1 MKNDISEFD
10 WKFYIK
16 KYPNL
21 IKNNINNEKKALN
34 HWIKFGKN
42 EGRICNSKNENE
54 NNINLE
60 KLNKYLPNLKTKKPE
75 LSDKKI
81 CLFNNIYNNF
91 EKIKST
97 KYKPIHSI
105 EVEYKNIKKVGVVIT
120 THGDNG
126 ILTKQAIKSL
136 YKFLPNNTY
145 IILFVNESDEKE
157 TKLLK
162 KYFIN
167 LNVIYIDDQE
177 KNNGLTGTWNQGIDL
192 CFKNSCEVI
201 ILSNNDL
208 FIDDSIYHII
218 KAASDCPKKKLH
230 YFGPVS
236 NNPGPNNESQYSLSP
251 INCGNKILLKN
262 KNTGNIWNLN
272 GFFLVF
278 PKHSL
283 IKNKLNKY
291 HYFDEKFPFSGNEC
305 EWFRRFRKNNGL
317 PILVSRTFVYHY
329 KLQTWKKKIQNDK
342 CMFLININNYEKYI
356 YLQKNFNLDI
366 FYFTDNLDFAYKCI
380 SNNIKPML
388 IFENTNNN
396 RIIQRQI
403 KTSCHK
409 YLPSNYN
416 YSIYIDGNVIP
427 LFTNFEIFDMSHDMI
442 CFRHPNKSK
451 KNINDEIKDI
461 LKLKLESKEN
471 IDKIQKIMKKYKF
484 KDNVGLTETSILIRK
499 HTKDI
504 CKMNEFWTKLV
515 NICIRDQ
522 ASFDFV
528 KTLYKINHK
537 NLNIEDRPILKI
549 QHGT

>member
-1 MKNDISEFD
+1 MENEISDFD
-10 WKFYIK
+10 WKFYLK

-21 IKNNINNEKKALN
+21 IKNNINSKEKALS

-42 EGRICNSKNENE
+42 EGRICNNKNSY
-54 NNINLE
+54 NLE

-81 CLFNNIYNNF
+81 SLFNSTYNNF
-91 EKIKST
+91 NKIKSNI
-97 KYKPIHSI
+97 YKPIHSI
-105 EVEYKNIKKVGVVIT
+105 KVDYQNIKKVGVVVT
-120 THGDNG
+120 THGNNG
-126 ILTKQAIKSL
+126 ILVKQAIKSL
-136 YKFLPNNTY
+136 YKFLPKNSY
-145 IILFVNESDEKE
+145 IVLFINESNEKE
-157 TKLLK
+157 TKMLK
-162 KYFIN
+162 KYFSN
-167 LNVIYIDDQE
+167 LNVIYIENQE
-177 KNNGLTGTWNQGIDL
+177 KNGGLTGTWNQGIDL
-192 CFKNSCEVI
+192 CFENNCEII

-218 KAASDCPKKKLH
+218 KAASICPKNKYH

-236 NNPGPNNESQYSLSP
+236 NNPGPNNKSQYSLNP
-251 INCGNKILLKN
+251 IDIDNKILYN
-262 KNTGNIWNLN
+262 KKTIWNLN

-283 IKNKLNKY
+283 LKNKLNKY

-305 EWFRRFRKNNGL
+305 EWFHRFKKNNGL

-329 KLQTWKKKIQNDK
+329 KLQSWKKKMQNNK

-356 YLQKNFNLDI
+356 YLQKNINLDI

-380 SNNIKPML
+380 RNDIKPML
-388 IFENTNNN
+388 IFEDTKNN
-396 RIIQRQI
+396 RLIQRQI

-416 YSIYIDGNVIP
+416 HSIYIDGNVIP
-427 LFTNFEIFDMSHDMI
+427 LFTNFEIFDTSYDMI
-442 CFRHPNKSK
+442 CFKHPNKSK

-461 LKLKLESKEN
+461 LNLKLESKKN
-471 IDKIQKIMKKYKF
+471 VDKVQKIMNNYKF

-504 CKMNEFWTKLV
+504 CKMNEFWTQLV

-522 ASFDFV
+522 VSFDFV
-528 KTLYKINHK
+528 KWHFKINHK
-537 NLNIEDRPILKI
+537 TLDSDERPILKI